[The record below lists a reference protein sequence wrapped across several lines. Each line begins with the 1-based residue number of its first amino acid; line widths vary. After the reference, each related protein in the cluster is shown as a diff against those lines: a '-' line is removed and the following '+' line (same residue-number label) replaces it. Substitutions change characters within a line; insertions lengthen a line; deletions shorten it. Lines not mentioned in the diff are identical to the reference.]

1 MTLPYFCDIGKIIF
15 SLKIDFKIKC
25 HREIDM
31 KHESRKKVSAVGAP
45 DRKIIIAKA
54 LVGQYKQ
61 FLLDKNFWQYLK
73 TILISKNVLRMG
85 VQKTSIQK
93 TYEMY
98 IRFDSINVDFLSSN
112 TQFDWLEISL
122 VNDKSDK
129 HTIHDS
135 YNVELAAKYIKSI
148 KAQQT
153 KKKKSIDNNSID
165 NIMQKHYLY
174 KKFAAWNCYDCSVAP
189 MTSYIHNP
197 IYQELII

>member
-1 MTLPYFCDIGKIIF
+1 
-15 SLKIDFKIKC
+15 
-25 HREIDM
+25 
-31 KHESRKKVSAVGAP
+31 
-45 DRKIIIAKA
+45 
-54 LVGQYKQ
+54 
-61 FLLDKNFWQYLK
+61 
-73 TILISKNVLRMG
+73 MG

-98 IRFDSINVDFLSSN
+98 IRFDSINVDFLGSN

-153 KKKKSIDNNSID
+153 KKKKKSIDNNSID

-174 KKFAAWNCYDCSVAP
+174 KKFAAWNCYGCSVAP

>member
-1 MTLPYFCDIGKIIF
+1 
-15 SLKIDFKIKC
+15 
-25 HREIDM
+25 
-31 KHESRKKVSAVGAP
+31 
-45 DRKIIIAKA
+45 
-54 LVGQYKQ
+54 
-61 FLLDKNFWQYLK
+61 
-73 TILISKNVLRMG
+73 MG

-153 KKKKSIDNNSID
+153 KKKNRLIITRLIILCKSIICTRN
-165 NIMQKHYLY
+165 LLLGTVTT
-174 KKFAAWNCYDCSVAP
+174 VA
-189 MTSYIHNP
+189 
-197 IYQELII
+197 